1 MCWAGKWGRK
11 LLRWL
16 QLLKFCKGDKNSNSW
31 DNRNSNL
38 GQRKMNYY
46 HNVKMLYNTQESAGN
61 TFFWNNGCQL
71 GTKFT
76 STTKHLDNVRLM
88 EKFPVGNYI
97 VHEDK
102 NNSINY
108 GICKNIHAAILA
120 HSSKIIHKS
129 AYLTMKIAIENNQ
142 YRKPQLRVIIQSV
155 TLLPCIICLMA
166 SQE

>member
-1 MCWAGKWGRK
+1 M
-11 LLRWL
+11 
-16 QLLKFCKGDKNSNSW
+16 LKC
-31 DNRNSNL
+31 
-38 GQRKMNYY
+38 
-46 HNVKMLYNTQESAGN
+46 YNTQESAGN

-88 EKFPVGNYI
+88 ENFPVGNYI

-142 YRKPQLRVIIQSV
+142 YRKPQTTSNYTISNSITMHNMFDGSSRMND
-155 TLLPCIICLMA
+155 C
-166 SQE
+166 

>member
-1 MCWAGKWGRK
+1 M
-11 LLRWL
+11 
-16 QLLKFCKGDKNSNSW
+16 LKC
-31 DNRNSNL
+31 
-38 GQRKMNYY
+38 
-46 HNVKMLYNTQESAGN
+46 YNTQESAGN
-61 TFFWNNGCQL
+61 NFFWNNGCQL

-76 STTKHLDNVRLM
+76 STTKHLDNVRLT
-88 EKFPVGNYI
+88 ENFPVGNYI

>member
-1 MCWAGKWGRK
+1 
-11 LLRWL
+11 
-16 QLLKFCKGDKNSNSW
+16 
-31 DNRNSNL
+31 
-38 GQRKMNYY
+38 
-46 HNVKMLYNTQESAGN
+46 MLYNTQESAGN

-76 STTKHLDNVRLM
+76 GTTKHLDNVRLM
-88 EKFPVGNYI
+88 ENFPVGNYI

-108 GICKNIHAAILA
+108 GICINIHAAILA

-129 AYLTMKIAIENNQ
+129 AYLTIKIAIENNQ
-142 YRKPQLRVIIQSV
+142 YRKPQLRVLIKSV